1 MRSASLT
8 HPALAVVLSR
18 DSGFSAILPQ
28 AIALYSVPR
37 FRLFG
42 DSASSHRAL
51 FCRAIQAFRRFRLK
65 PSRSILSR
73 DSGFSAIP
81 PQAIAL

>member
-1 MRSASLT
+1 MRAVSACPAVTKGGMRSASLK

-18 DSGFSAILPQ
+18 DSGFSAIPPQ
-28 AIALYSVPR
+28 AIALYFVAR

-51 FCRAIQAFRRFRLK
+51 
-65 PSRSILSR
+65 
-73 DSGFSAIP
+73 G
-81 PQAIAL
+81 